1 MKRIW
6 GAVGSTSK
14 LGGGDSNVALK
25 EDMKLREDLLAALAG
40 GQLRE
45 EELSNKMYKP
55 GFGPE
60 ET

>member
-14 LGGGDSNVALK
+14 LGGGHANVALK

-45 EELSNKMYKP
+45 ELSNKMYNP